1 MTATN
6 PRRIHIG
13 NRNFNPSQWTDFG
26 WDDPRHGPQ
35 IKGEVAVIR
44 DDGTSGSLAAGLW
57 RTGHEIAGCEPDGSC
72 RVKYSAPLGD
82 ETMVILEGSVRIT
95 ETASGKQH
103 NVAAGSILSHPK
115 HMDLY
120 WEISR
125 PFLKKFWVIWDC
137 PTPGTREDHL
147 YVASIHDNPPHWNP
161 CTWDHPTRGPQVCG
175 EFHVIRGTGSTGSLQ
190 CGLWRTGVGLAGC
203 APDGSASV
211 RHASPRGDETML
223 LLEGQAQLVND
234 ETGEIYHLEG
244 GDVIGLPA
252 GLPVTW
258 TSRGPYLKLFRVTTR
273 AA

>member
-26 WDDPRHGPQ
+26 WNDPRHGPQ

-44 DDGTSGSLAAGLW
+44 DDGTSGSL
-57 RTGHEIAGCEPDGSC
+57 
-72 RVKYSAPLGD
+72 
-82 ETMVILEGSVRIT
+82 
-95 ETASGKQH
+95 
-103 NVAAGSILSHPK
+103 
-115 HMDLY
+115 
-120 WEISR
+120 
-125 PFLKKFWVIWDC
+125 
-137 PTPGTREDHL
+137 
-147 YVASIHDNPPHWNP
+147 
-161 CTWDHPTRGPQVCG
+161 
-175 EFHVIRGTGSTGSLQ
+175 Q

-203 APDGSASV
+203 APDRSASV
-211 RHASPRGDETML
+211 RRASPRGDETML